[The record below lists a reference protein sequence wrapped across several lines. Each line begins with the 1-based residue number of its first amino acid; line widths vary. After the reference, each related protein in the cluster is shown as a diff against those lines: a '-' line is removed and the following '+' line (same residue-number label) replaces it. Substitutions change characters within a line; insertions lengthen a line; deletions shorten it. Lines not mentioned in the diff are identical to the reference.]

1 MAGRLA
7 RLQED
12 VQATLLMAAEYA
24 RAHTVAVLIDLDV
37 SVNGVDDDEGLA
49 PLMLAAMNG
58 HTDTVSELVGR
69 HNANVEAVDRRGRT
83 SLMLAAS
90 NGHTDAVNALAGT
103 HKANVEAA
111 YAFGNTALMLAA
123 ESGHTDTVNVLVGTH
138 NANVEAGNW
147 GMMWTPLMLAAMNG
161 HKDTVSALH
170 QHGASSARE
179 MHVVKDT
186 SRSSAGNLGKF
197 GSLALSKGNA
207 HLLDDSVPEEALT
220 CTICQI
226 NTPKVR
232 FHPCGHTTCR
242 GCCRELQ
249 MRRQDC
255 HLCRHPITDM
265 QPLYL

>member
-1 MAGRLA
+1 
-7 RLQED
+7 
-12 VQATLLMAAEYA
+12 
-24 RAHTVAVLIDLDV
+24 
-37 SVNGVDDDEGLA
+37 
-49 PLMLAAMNG
+49 MLAAMNG
-58 HTDTVSELVGR
+58 HTDAVNALAGV
-69 HNANVEAVDRRGRT
+69 HNADVEAVDRRGRT
-83 SLMLAAS
+83 PLMLAAM

-207 HLLDDSVPEEALT
+207 HLLLDDSVPEEALT

>member
-12 VQATLLMAAEYA
+12 VQATLLMAVEYA

-83 SLMLAAS
+83 SLMLAAM

-103 HKANVEAA
+103 HNANVEAA

-123 ESGHTDTVNVLVGTH
+123 ENGHTDTVNVLVGTH
-138 NANVEAGNW
+138 NANGGWQLGDDVDAVDACCHERPQGHRERPPSAWSVLGARNARRQRHITFFCREPW
-147 GMMWTPLMLAAMNG
+147 QVWQLIFINGERTPL
-161 HKDTVSALH
+161 
-170 QHGASSARE
+170 AR
-179 MHVVKDT
+179 
-186 SRSSAGNLGKF
+186 
-197 GSLALSKGNA
+197 
-207 HLLDDSVPEEALT
+207 
-220 CTICQI
+220 
-226 NTPKVR
+226 
-232 FHPCGHTTCR
+232 
-242 GCCRELQ
+242 
-249 MRRQDC
+249 
-255 HLCRHPITDM
+255 
-265 QPLYL
+265 